1 MRKFTFCQWLLPLA
15 AVLLLMTPQAKA
27 EGEYAWP
34 ANYGGVMLQGFY
46 WDSRSMTQATSLWKG
61 GVRSFST
68 DSASVLRTPEAIGF
82 LPRVSHHV
90 TLKRA
95 EGASSILREY
105 SNGLISGIPRALFC
119 SLKE

>member
-1 MRKFTFCQWLLPLA
+1 MQNKKNVRPGRGARFAFARFCLA
-15 AVLLLMTPQAKA
+15 
-27 EGEYAWP
+27 
-34 ANYGGVMLQGFY
+34 QGFY

-82 LPRVSHHV
+82 LPRVFHHV

-105 SNGLISGIPRALFC
+105 SNGLISGIPRA
-119 SLKE
+119 